1 MTAEA
6 DQIRS
11 RRRIFAAP
19 GGLHDRLVRL
29 GARGLPLLIGALLAV
44 MILAP
49 LSPRGEISFLLDRNK
64 VAVVQDRLK
73 VVSAMYRGQ
82 DNDGRNF
89 SVTAGNAVQHSAR
102 DDVVQMRD
110 VTARVML
117 DNGPAILTAN
127 AGGYNFARQTIAVDG
142 PVKFQTSDG
151 YRMVTEGSDIDIN
164 TKRMVSRGRVEGR
177 IPAGTFTADKISADL
192 EQRTVTLVGN
202 ARLRM
207 EPGKMKSS
215 TSQ

>member
-1 MTAEA
+1 MTARA
-6 DQIRS
+6 DQVRS

-19 GGLHDRLVRL
+19 GGVHDRIVRIA
-29 GARGLPLLIGALLAV
+29 ARGLPLLIGALLAV

-89 SVTAGNAVQHSAR
+89 SVTAGNAIQHSAA

-127 AGGYNFARQTIAVDG
+127 TGGYNFAHQTIAVDG
-142 PVKFQTSDG
+142 PVNFQTSDG
-151 YRMVTEGSDIDIN
+151 YRLVTEGSDIDIN
-164 TKRMVSRGRVEGR
+164 AKRMVSRGRVDGR
-177 IPAGTFTADKISADL
+177 IPAGTFTADRISADL

-207 EPGKMKSS
+207 EPGKMKSP
-215 TSQ
+215 TPR